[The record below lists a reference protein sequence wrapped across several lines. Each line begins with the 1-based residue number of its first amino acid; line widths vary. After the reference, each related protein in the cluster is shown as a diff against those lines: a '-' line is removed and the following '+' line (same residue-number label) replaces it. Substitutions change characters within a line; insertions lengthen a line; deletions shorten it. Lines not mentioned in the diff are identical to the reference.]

1 MAYIELL
8 EDKLEAVGKLEVEGP
23 IVMVNLLRFRGEAG
37 RASFEKYIELTRP
50 LADNVGIQVKYAGAA
65 LMSVI
70 GPEHWDLVALAE
82 YPSRDALLSFVR
94 HPEYQALA
102 HYRNDGLE
110 DSRLILTAAIPLESF
125 PT

>member
-8 EDKLEAVGKLEVEGP
+8 EDKLEAVANLTHEGP
-23 IVMVNLLRFRGEAG
+23 IVMVNLLRFKGEAG

-50 LADNVGIQVKYAGAA
+50 LSEKVGIQVRYVGAG

-82 YPSRDALLSFVR
+82 YPSRAALLSFVR

-110 DSRLILTAAIPLESF
+110 DSRLILTAPLPLGAF